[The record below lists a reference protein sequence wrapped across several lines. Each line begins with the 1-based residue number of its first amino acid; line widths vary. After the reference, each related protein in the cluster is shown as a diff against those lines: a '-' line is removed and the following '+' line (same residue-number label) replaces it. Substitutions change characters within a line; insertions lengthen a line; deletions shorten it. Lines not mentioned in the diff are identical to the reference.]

1 MAVLNYAYGCT
12 SSLSSFRDHLS
23 PITHLSSICYLI
35 QVALAP
41 PGTQACTFDIEKFHR
56 TCSVLPDHKPWLV
69 VQGKPGEFF
78 IDHTHPFGAACASS
92 NAGMIANA
100 IVDIWKAEGID
111 PILKYE
117 DDIAVFRT
125 PISEGQHSEGSFR
138 YAYDRSDAL
147 KVIAPLKIPWHPN
160 KGMKLFASLLVFLGL
175 LWDLNNRRV
184 SLPENKRLKF
194 LSRVNSFIAQ
204 FSQRRCSL
212 RDIEKLHGSLC
223 YLSFV
228 YPDGRSR
235 LPSLS
240 NFSTKFNGNGYIRLY
255 PPHSLITDLKW
266 WFAKLS
272 EIGNFRQLSPRGPV
286 LDMGIFV
293 DASTSWGIGIVIDQR
308 WKGFQLAPDWKIP
321 GRDITWLETL
331 AIEILFGIIA
341 SSGISNRNLL
351 IHSDNQGTI
360 GAMAKGRSPNFHINL
375 SVRRTYTILS
385 SILVVPTIIYIPSAD
400 NPADPSHAERW
411 VLPP

>member
-1 MAVLNYAYGCT
+1 M
-12 SSLSSFRDHLS
+12 H
-23 PITHLSSICYLI
+23 YLT

-41 PGTQACTFDIEKFHR
+41 LGTQACTYDIEKFHR
-56 TCSVLPDHKPWLV
+56 TCPVLPDHKPWLV

-100 IVDIWKAEGID
+100 AVDIWTAEGIG

-117 DDIAVFRT
+117 DDLTVFRT
-125 PISEGQHSEGSFR
+125 PTSDGLRSDGSLQ
-138 YAYDRSDAL
+138 YAYDRTDTL
-147 KVIAPLKIPWHPN
+147 HVIAPLNIPWHPN
-160 KGMKLFASLLVFLGL
+160 KGMKVFASLLTFIGL
-175 LWDLNNRRV
+175 LWDLDNRRV

-204 FSQRRCSL
+204 FARGRCSL
-212 RDIEKLHGSLC
+212 REVEKLHGSLC
-223 YLSFV
+223 YISFV
-228 YPDGRSR
+228 YPAGRSR

-240 NFSTKFNGNGYIRLY
+240 NFSTKFNGNEYIRLY
-255 PPHSLITDLKW
+255 PPPSLITDLKW
-266 WFAKLS
+266 WSERLS
-272 EIGNFRQLSPRGPV
+272 EAGVFRQLSPRGPL

-308 WKGFQLAPDWKIP
+308 WIGFQLSPHWKIP

-341 SSGISNRNLL
+341 SLGINNRNLL

-385 SILVVPTIIYIPSAD
+385 SILVVPTIIYIPSAE
-400 NPADPSHAERW
+400 NPADPISRGELGHPSLRLQTPFM
-411 VLPP
+411 LPEELQPFFINAC